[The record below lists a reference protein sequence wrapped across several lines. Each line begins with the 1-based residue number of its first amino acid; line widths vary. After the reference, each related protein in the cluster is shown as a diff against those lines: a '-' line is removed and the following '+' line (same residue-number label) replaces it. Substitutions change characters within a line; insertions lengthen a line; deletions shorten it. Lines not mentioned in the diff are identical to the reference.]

1 MMFSAQYRLFFFWD
15 CRDPLLTPCWW
26 YKDLTTPAPVC
37 LLFLPRSVSFSAT
50 QCRPPW
56 ILVVAALHPMT
67 SFAVL
72 VLFQCSLLPEPLTW
86 FPSRWVE
93 RVHGQTSTRT
103 VWIWWSHCYWFDRRT
118 EWTWCAHCW
127 RPKCYNC
134 PKCNRVLNAIS
145 LQCNHRTPS
154 VHCCYSGHPYWDV
167 EVTAIAPKNP
177 QTNIHVTLRARWC
190 QLASFYLLSVE
201 RHWL

>member
-1 MMFSAQYRLFFFWD
+1 MSPSLNLSGCCFASYDFFCRSCAFSMFVIAWIFTWSRMFIMTQTFSLNQRLDLRFCQRVSQY
-15 CRDPLLTPCWW
+15 CW
-26 YKDLTTPAPVC
+26 T
-37 LLFLPRSVSFSAT
+37 
-50 QCRPPW
+50 
-56 ILVVAALHPMT
+56 
-67 SFAVL
+67 
-72 VLFQCSLLPEPLTW
+72 LTW

-93 RVHGQTSTRT
+93 WVHGQTSTRT

-127 RPKCYNC
+127 RPKCNNC

-154 VHCCYSGHPYWDV
+154 VHCCYSGHPHWDV
-167 EVTAIAPKNP
+167 EVTAVAPKNP

-190 QLASFYLLSVE
+190 QSTSFYFLLVE